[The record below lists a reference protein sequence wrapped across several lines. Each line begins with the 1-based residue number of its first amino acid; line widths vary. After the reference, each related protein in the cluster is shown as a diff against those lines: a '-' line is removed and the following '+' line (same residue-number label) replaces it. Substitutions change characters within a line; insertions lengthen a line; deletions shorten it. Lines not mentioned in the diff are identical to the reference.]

1 MAHIYGG
8 EGAKA
13 GDVTAGRVGKTGNA
27 GMGDDK
33 AACGDSAV
41 VCRKGL
47 KRSFHGTAHK
57 HILLAAEELGELGEQ
72 GFLRAVEHAQ
82 RDRHVFGVGGI
93 ERLRAAVVRQ
103 ARRLFVECVRRAY
116 PNVNAAGNNHDLRR
130 FDGGLRCLGIGAH
143 QAARAQEHAAEI
155 TRDHAGHV
163 REAGV
168 LNSFQRGK
176 ACSFLRFAVVGIAD
190 APHSAGSAFAQ
201 HVGVHV
207 VTRHT
212 IRGADLLEE
221 AERGVLGFHVGE
233 ACDEAALFLYDFG
246 LRAAFY
252 GGVRIHG
259 AHYSRAGRDN
269 GAWRAGRA
277 GHSVWRDAVLVVRL
291 LPLRA
296 VALVRGTIALVI
308 V

>member
-1 MAHIYGG
+1 M
-8 EGAKA
+8 E
-13 GDVTAGRVGKTGNA
+13 
-27 GMGDDK
+27 
-33 AACGDSAV
+33 
-41 VCRKGL
+41 L
-47 KRSFHGTAHK
+47 
-57 HILLAAEELGELGEQ
+57 ELG
-72 GFLRAVEHAQ
+72 
-82 RDRHVFGVGGI
+82 
-93 ERLRAAVVRQ
+93 
-103 ARRLFVECVRRAY
+103 RAY
-116 PNVNAAGNNHDLRR
+116 VLR
-130 FDGGLRCLGIGAH
+130 
-143 QAARAQEHAAEI
+143 E
-155 TRDHAGHV
+155 
-163 REAGV
+163 
-168 LNSFQRGK
+168 
-176 ACSFLRFAVVGIAD
+176 
-190 APHSAGSAFAQ
+190 
-201 HVGVHV
+201 GVHV

-269 GAWRAGRA
+269 GTLREGRA
-277 GHSVWRDAVLVVRL
+277 GHRVWRDAVLVVRL